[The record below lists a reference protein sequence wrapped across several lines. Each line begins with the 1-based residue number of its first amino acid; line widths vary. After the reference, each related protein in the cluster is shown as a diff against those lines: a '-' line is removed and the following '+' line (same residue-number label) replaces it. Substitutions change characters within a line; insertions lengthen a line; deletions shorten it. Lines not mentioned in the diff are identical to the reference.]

1 MNAPEDTEG
10 SGLKP
15 LVSIIIATRNRADR
29 LRRCLE
35 SLQACEL
42 PPRSFAEVLVV
53 DNGCDDATR
62 ALVNGFAASSGPI
75 RFRYLQESRRGKGFA
90 VNSGVGQATGSI
102 LAFTDDDA
110 LVDKSWLFEI
120 VQEFAR
126 DRELGLLAGRVE
138 ARRLDDPNTAVTQ
151 VRERKVLNGVLSLEG
166 QVLGCN
172 LAIRPAVLE
181 KVKGRDTRLGPGRG
195 LSCED
200 IDFTH
205 RVLRHGFRSV
215 FTPDALVYH
224 DPGDRDRSREY
235 LRGWGAFYFK
245 FIVAGDREVTR
256 QAWWKARRILSELMS
271 GKHTYGAL
279 YEMWQMG
286 VGASIMAQ
294 RLLFSRM
301 V

>member
-1 MNAPEDTEG
+1 MTPR
-10 SGLKP
+10 
-15 LVSIIIATRNRADR
+15 VSIVIATRNRIDS

-42 PPRSFAEVLVV
+42 PADSSAEVLIV
-53 DNGCDDATR
+53 DNACDDATR
-62 ALVNGFAASSGPI
+62 AVVERCETSSSGQMN
-75 RFRYLQESRRGKGFA
+75 FRYLQEPRRGKGFA
-90 VNSGVGQATGSI
+90 VNSGVQQSQASI

-110 LVDKSWLFEI
+110 LVDKRWLLEI
-120 VQEFAR
+120 VKEFAL
-126 DRELGLLAGRVE
+126 DPGLGLLAGRVA
-138 ARRLDDPNTAVTQ
+138 ARRLDDPNTAVTF
-151 VRERKVLNGVLSLEG
+151 VRERKILNGVLSLEG

-172 LAIRPAVLE
+172 LAIRRAVLE

-205 RVLRHGFRSV
+205 RVLRHGFRAV

-224 DPGDRDRSREY
+224 DPGERDRSREY

-245 FIVAGDREVTR
+245 FIIAGDRQVAQ
-256 QAWWKARRILSELMS
+256 QAWWKMRRISGELVS
-271 GKHTYGAL
+271 GKDTYAAL
-279 YEMWQMG
+279 YQMWHMG

-294 RLLFSRM
+294 RMLFSKM